1 MIFIWKRLIFESSS
15 ESRRS
20 GLGGGDAALAAH
32 LVTLSI

>member
-20 GLGGGDAALAAH
+20 GLGGGDAALW
-32 LVTLSI
+32 LTW